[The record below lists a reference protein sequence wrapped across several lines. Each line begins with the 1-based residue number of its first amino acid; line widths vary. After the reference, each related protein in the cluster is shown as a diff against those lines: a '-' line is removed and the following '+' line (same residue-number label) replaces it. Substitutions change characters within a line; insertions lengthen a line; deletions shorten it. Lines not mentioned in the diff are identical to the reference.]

1 MVKSALFITAG
12 YCPVCH
18 RVAREAIEPVIEAG
32 YDIRIVD
39 GMQEPG
45 IARQY
50 HVEHVPVLV
59 LLETP
64 ESGAEPNAAI
74 IADAGLMTEDLLY
87 DFFDSGEDLMDFC
100 MDRLEPGTRP
110 ETAI

>member
-1 MVKSALFITAG
+1 MVKSALYISAG

-18 RVAREAIEPVIEAG
+18 RIAREQIEPVIEAG
-32 YDIRIVD
+32 YDVRIVD
-39 GMQEPG
+39 GMKEPG

-64 ESGAEPNAAI
+64 DAGGEPSAAI
-74 IADAGLMTEDLLY
+74 ISEAGLMTEDLLY

-100 MDRLEPGTRP
+100 MDRLEPGAGP

>member
-1 MVKSALFITAG
+1 MVKSALYITAG

-18 RVAREAIEPVIEAG
+18 KVAREAIEPVIEAG

-59 LLETP
+59 LVETP
-64 ESGAEPNAAI
+64 EPDAGDAGTEPSVAI
-74 IADAGLMTEDLLY
+74 ISEAGVMTEDLLY
-87 DFFDSGEDLMDFC
+87 DYFDSSEDLMDFC
-100 MDRLEPGTRP
+100 MDRLE
-110 ETAI
+110 